1 MVPDEKK
8 ELEEPHNYFISE
20 LICLK
25 LFHGDKSERVSICMW
40 FRNNT
45 LASIN
50 VRPNNLNDILST
62 YWFL

>member
-25 LFHGDKSERVSICMW
+25 LFHGDKSERVSICNMYVV
-40 FRNNT
+40 
-45 LASIN
+45 SKQYISKHQC
-50 VRPNNLNDILST
+50 ST
-62 YWFL
+62 K